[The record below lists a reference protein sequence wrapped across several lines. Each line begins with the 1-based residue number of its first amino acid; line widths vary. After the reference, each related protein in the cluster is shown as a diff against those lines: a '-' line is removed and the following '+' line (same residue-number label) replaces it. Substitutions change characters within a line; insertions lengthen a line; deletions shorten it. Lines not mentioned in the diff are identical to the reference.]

1 MNEAEYRLLVDRVVA
16 VASADDR
23 IQTALIYG
31 SHANGT
37 ADDFSD
43 LDVGLITTDDG
54 FNSVTAARGDLARG
68 LGEPLFV
75 EDFGDP
81 GEVFV
86 ILADG
91 TTIEL
96 IINRES
102 DVTFEGPHRVLLDK
116 AGVVDRAAQRR
127 SAKPELDVADHAG
140 SLIRGFWHDVDH
152 LTTALG
158 RANAWWAYGQLDE
171 LRRMVINLAR
181 LEAGAQPDDEAYWK
195 VDEIVPA
202 HRLAALRA
210 TVAQPDLGPMRTSAL
225 ALVDLYREITA
236 AVAARHGID
245 YPEALDRLLT
255 DRLREE
261 EEQSAG
267 D

>member
-1 MNEAEYRLLVDRVVA
+1 MNEAEYRRLVDRLVA
-16 VASADDR
+16 VGTADDR
-23 IQTALIYG
+23 IQAVLVYG
-31 SHANGT
+31 SQADGT
-37 ADDFSD
+37 ADEFSD
-43 LDVGLITTDDG
+43 LDVGLITTDDA
-54 FNSVTAARGDLARG
+54 FDSITAGRDELARS

-96 IINRES
+96 IINRAS
-102 DVTFEGPHRVLLDK
+102 DVAFEGPYRVLLDK

-127 SAKPELDVADHAG
+127 SARPELDAAEQAG

-158 RANAWWAYGQLDE
+158 RGTTWWAYGQQDE

-195 VDEIVPA
+195 VDETVPA
-202 HRLAALRA
+202 HRLAALAA
-210 TVAQPDLGPMRTSAL
+210 TVAPPEIAPMRAAAI
-225 ALVDLYREITA
+225 ALVDLYREIATV
-236 AVAARHGID
+236 VAARHGIG

-255 DRLREE
+255 DRLREDK
-261 EEQSAG
+261 EQSAG